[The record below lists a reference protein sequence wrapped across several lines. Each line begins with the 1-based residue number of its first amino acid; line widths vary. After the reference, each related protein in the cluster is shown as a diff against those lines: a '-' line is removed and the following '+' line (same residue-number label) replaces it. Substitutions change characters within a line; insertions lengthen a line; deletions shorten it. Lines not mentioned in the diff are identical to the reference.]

1 MKIKSKNHK
10 IWKQNDLFYAKVHKE
25 IKIANILSK
34 ILSKIL

>member
-25 IKIANILSK
+25 MKSK